1 MRTRLRAAG
10 LLDIAEKLD
19 TRQRLSAEDGLRL
32 FEHPDLRLVGW
43 LANRERER
51 RHGDR
56 TFYNYNLRLEVT
68 NVCQASC
75 LFCSFARLQ
84 EGQPGAYTM
93 SLEQAWD
100 KVRSRDGQA
109 LTEVHI
115 VNGLHPHLPFSYYK
129 DLLAGFKRIR
139 PDITLKAFTAVEI
152 AFFADLYG
160 MTDEQVLRELMA
172 VGLESIPGGGAEIF
186 ADRVRRKIA
195 HDKADADRYLAIHA
209 IAHRLGMKTNVTMLF
224 GHIERLDERVD
235 HMVRVRE
242 AQDATGGF
250 QAFIPLTFHPDNNQM
265 RKLPAPTAADTLR
278 TIAVS
283 RLVIDNV
290 DHIKAFWIATGVSV
304 AQAALW
310 FGADDLDGTVQEERI
325 YHMAGLGHARHPH
338 HRAVAPPGGSAR
350 AAPRSSATRCTTWSK
365 RSRRLRLRGL
375 LGLRRSAFGLRAVGF
390 GWARGRAGS
399 PSPANRISNFKFQRL
414 L

>member
-1 MRTRLRAAG
+1 MHTRLRAAG
-10 LLDIAEKLD
+10 LLDIADKLEA
-19 TRQRLSAEDGLRL
+19 RQRLSADDGLRL
-32 FEHPDLRLVGW
+32 FEHRDLRLVGW

-139 PDITLKAFTAVEI
+139 PEITLKAFTAVEI

-195 HDKADADRYLAIHA
+195 SDKADGNRYLSIHA

-265 RKLPAPTAADTLR
+265 RKLPPPTAADTLR

-283 RLVIDNV
+283 RLMIDNV

-325 YHMAGLGHARHPH
+325 YHMAGSDTPDIL
-338 HRAVAPPGGSAR
+338 
-350 AAPRSSATRCTTWSK
+350 TTTQL
-365 RSRRLRLRGL
+365 RRLVEAAGRTPLERDTMYNL
-375 LGLRRSAFGLRAVGF
+375 VG
-390 GWARGRAGS
+390 A
-399 PSPANRISNFKFQRL
+399 
-414 L
+414 

>member
-10 LLDIAEKLD
+10 LLDIADTLD
-19 TRQRLSAEDGLRL
+19 AGQRLTAGDGLRL
-32 FEHPDLRLVGW
+32 FEHRDGLLVGW

-51 RHGDR
+51 RHGDSA
-56 TFYNYNLRLEVT
+56 FYNYNLRLEVT

-100 KVRSRDGQA
+100 KVRQRGSQP

-115 VNGLHPHLPFSYYK
+115 VNGLHPHLPFSYYTE
-129 DLLAGFKRIR
+129 LLRGFKRIR
-139 PDITLKAFTAVEI
+139 ADITLKAFTAVEI

-160 MTDEQVLRELMA
+160 MSDEQVLRELMDA
-172 VGLESIPGGGAEIF
+172 GLESLPGGGAEIF
-186 ADRVRRKIA
+186 AERVRRKIA
-195 HDKADADRYLAIHA
+195 HDKADADRYLSIHRL
-209 IAHRLGMKTNVTMLF
+209 AHGLGMKTNVTMLY

-242 AQDATGGF
+242 LQDETGGF
-250 QAFIPLTFHPDNNQM
+250 QAFIPLAFHPDNNQM

-283 RLVIDNV
+283 RLMLDNV
-290 DHIKAFWIATGVSV
+290 DHIKAFWIATGVAV

-325 YHMAGLGHARHPH
+325 YHMAGSDTPDIL
-338 HRAVAPPGGSAR
+338 
-350 AAPRSSATRCTTWSK
+350 TTAQI
-365 RSRRLRLRGL
+365 RRL
-375 LGLRRSAFGLRAVGF
+375 VE
-390 GWARGRAGS
+390 RAGRQ
-399 PSPANRISNFKFQRL
+399 PLERDTMYRL
-414 L
+414 IGA

>member
-10 LLDIAEKLD
+10 LLDIADTLD
-19 TRQRLSAEDGLRL
+19 ARQRLSAEDGLRL

-100 KVRSRDGQA
+100 KVRSREGQA

-115 VNGLHPHLPFSYYK
+115 VNGLHPHLPFSYYT

-139 PDITLKAFTAVEI
+139 PDIILKAFTAVEI

-186 ADRVRRKIA
+186 ADRVRKKIA
-195 HDKADADRYLAIHA
+195 NDKADADRYLSIHA

-265 RKLPAPTAADTLR
+265 RKLPPPTAADTLR
-278 TIAVS
+278 DDRRLAADARQRRPHQGVLDRDGRVGGAGGAVV
-283 RLVIDNV
+283 RRRRPRR
-290 DHIKAFWIATGVSV
+290 H
-304 AQAALW
+304 
-310 FGADDLDGTVQEERI
+310 R
-325 YHMAGLGHARHPH
+325 AGRAHLPHGRVGHARHPH
-338 HRAVAPPGGSAR
+338 DRAAASPRRGGRAHPAR
-350 AAPRSSATRCTTWSK
+350 ARHDVQPR
-365 RSRRLRLRGL
+365 RRVR
-375 LGLRRSAFGLRAVGF
+375 
-390 GWARGRAGS
+390 
-399 PSPANRISNFKFQRL
+399 
-414 L
+414 